1 MALLNI
7 KKPGVMRNKIPTVY
21 CKDYLPILG
30 GSVSMLVSNGGTG
43 KSFCSIRIAMQF
55 VSENPEKKAVLWL
68 TEDSEG
74 ESFNRYRR
82 LVTEFTETREY
93 FDERI
98 DFIASRPYRF
108 TKLQDGNAVL
118 TDEYKTIKSEL
129 KPYGMLVLDPLLQFN
144 GCDENSN
151 TQAGV
156 LMGALKEWSAEE
168 DKSIILLHHVTI
180 YQDGNIKARGAGE
193 WQNGC
198 RCVYSIAF
206 PMKTRENEL
215 VPDKA
220 SKYRV
225 FELIKDNG
233 IGYRH
238 FTNNNGVKEKTLPVF
253 PDEAEPDDSQ
263 IDLPT
268 F

>member
-7 KKPGVMRNKIPTVY
+7 KKPGVMKSAIPTVH

-30 GSVSMLVSNGGTG
+30 GSVSMLIANGGTG
-43 KSFCSIRIAMQF
+43 KSFCSIKIAMKF
-55 VSENPEKKAVLWL
+55 VDEDPRRKAVLWL
-68 TEDSEG
+68 TEDGEG
-74 ESFNRYRR
+74 ETFNRYQR
-82 LVTEFTETREY
+82 LVQDFGNEQEF

-98 DFIASRPYRF
+98 RFIASRPHRF
-108 TKLQDGNAVL
+108 TKMEDGNAVL
-118 TDEYKTIKSEL
+118 TAEYKQIKEEL
-129 KPYGMLVLDPLLQFN
+129 KEFGMLVFDPLLQFN

-151 TQAGV
+151 THAGV
-156 LMGALKEWSAEE
+156 LMGALKDWAGEE
-168 DKSIILLHHVTI
+168 DKAIILLHHVTI
-180 YQDGNIKARGAGE
+180 YENGNIKARGAGE

-206 PMKTRENEL
+206 PMKTVSGQA

-220 SKYRV
+220 SQNRV

-233 IGYRH
+233 IGYKH
-238 FTNNNGVKEKTLPVF
+238 FTNSNGVKEKTLRVF
-253 PDEAEPDDSQ
+253 PDENTSEGQ
-263 IDLPT
+263 IKIP